1 MRKILILL
9 LMMSVPTICCAKSFI
24 DEQLEE
30 VDNNLKY
37 NTVNVHERNYQL
49 EKLNFSIN
57 SPKDLKDPKIINF
70 INYDN
75 ISDDDYEKKLAQDE
89 AYYKSEIEPMF
100 KKKTERQDQVIGVDY
115 YQVYRVAERLIRAN
129 NLDYI
134 NWRIAV
140 RKTPSFNASTS
151 EGNYIEI
158 NTGLYDT
165 LYQNEDAFAYVVAHE
180 MAHQILGHR
189 RRMQDL
195 ALELKNLK
203 SNYQK
208 DSSYRIIRTKNIFK
222 ELRKMEYMADTEGLI
237 LLIKAGYSPY
247 KALEAIN
254 FMVATDSTKE
264 QVFFNNRTHPHSID
278 RFNSFKENIEVAD
291 PNWVLAG
298 RANIYNSDILGCK
311 KSTDRVSFVIN
322 KSTKLKNFYHVE
334 TLEERITRIAYV
346 YYLKGDM
353 ENAIKYF
360 DNLIDKNKETYIPHL
375 YKSYANEFMYK
386 TNKKDKFLK
395 RAIKDVEKAAELAP
409 NNQHVQ
415 KQITELSK
423 L

>member
-1 MRKILILL
+1 
-9 LMMSVPTICCAKSFI
+9 MMSVPTICCAKSFI

-115 YQVYRVAERLIRAN
+115 YKVYRVAERLIRAN

>member
-115 YQVYRVAERLIRAN
+115 YKVYRVAERLIRAN